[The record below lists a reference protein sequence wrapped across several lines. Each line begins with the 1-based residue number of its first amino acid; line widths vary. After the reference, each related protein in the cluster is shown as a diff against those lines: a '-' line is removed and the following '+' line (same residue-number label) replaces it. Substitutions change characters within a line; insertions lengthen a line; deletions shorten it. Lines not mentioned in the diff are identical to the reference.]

1 MHTEIEQTE
10 VNEALAATLADD
22 KFAAAP
28 QMSAFLKYVV
38 EQTLLGHANRI
49 KAYTV
54 AIDALGKPTT
64 FDPQNDPSVR
74 VLAKRLRSSLD
85 AYYERT
91 ANPGVVIQMKA
102 GSYVPKFV
110 FTTQTAE
117 NRVASDDM
125 RQLHSTPVTSLHP
138 GSNPIQP
145 GSNIVDLIP
154 VPVALSPTARASTIA
169 PNGEPQTALEST
181 AVAPCQETVCSETN
195 EIEPKQ
201 NVTVPDLLTPADQ
214 QTDSTGS
221 TLTGDHLF
229 WRKIGRIPRPVVAIT
244 VLVAS
249 VWAFTGGKQ
258 NTSSPDPAAATV
270 QNGNT
275 AATQNVVPPFRIELA
290 NNQKTQ
296 PTHARPALPTIS
308 ILSNP
313 GNNKLQAQLADTIS
327 NVVSHFGNVQV
338 VRSSAHAAY
347 AMHWPEEYR
356 LQISSIIVENQIRID
371 VQLLQAQTGQVT
383 YPGTFMLSKAAS
395 DHLSKSE
402 LESIEEFAANVAQM
416 SGPLMRDYQVQGDYT
431 PDMACL
437 FELQGMQQARK
448 LQQSTNKSGK
458 NAADSNLAG
467 NTNNQATTT
476 SNNCTTD
483 AGTAAGAQRL
493 VHEASVKL
501 AGIDNLPA
509 RVRKDRLQSAIT
521 LSRQAITESPQN
533 AEAHSILMIA
543 LQQSGET
550 DEAIEHAR
558 HSLKLNPYSGNALRS
573 LAKLLELDNKTNES
587 KKLRNRASR
596 YDPFSVPLN
605 SDAMS

>member
-1 MHTEIEQTE
+1 MHTEVEQTE

-91 ANPGVVIQMKA
+91 ANPGVVIEMKA

-117 NRVASDDM
+117 NQIASDGM
-125 RQLHSTPVTSLHP
+125 RQLHSAPVTPVHP

-145 GSNIVDLIP
+145 GLNIVDLKP
-154 VPVALSPTARASTIA
+154 VPVALAPTARAPTIVPNDKPQSA
-169 PNGEPQTALEST
+169 PEST
-181 AVAPCQETVCSETN
+181 AVAACQETVCSQTN
-195 EIEPKQ
+195 EIDPKQ
-201 NVTVPDLLTPADQ
+201 NGTVPDLDTPTDQ
-214 QTDSTGS
+214 QADSTGS
-221 TLTGDHLF
+221 ALTGDNLF

-244 VLVAS
+244 VLVVS

-258 NTSSPDPAAATV
+258 NTSSPDPDIAAV
-270 QNGNT
+270 QKGNT

-290 NNQKTQ
+290 NNQQTQ

-338 VRSSAHAAY
+338 VRSNAHTAY

-356 LQISSIIVENQIRID
+356 LQISSIVVDNQIRID
-371 VQLLQAQTGQVT
+371 IQLLQAQTGQVT

-416 SGPLMRDYQVQGDYT
+416 NGPLMRNYRAQGDYT
-431 PDMACL
+431 IDMACL
-437 FELQGMQQARK
+437 FELQSMQQAQT
-448 LQQSTNKSGK
+448 LQQSSNKSDI
-458 NAADSNLAG
+458 NTADSNLTE
-467 NTNNQATTT
+467 NTNNQAAT
-476 SNNCTTD
+476 SNNCTTGAD
-483 AGTAAGAQRL
+483 AASGAQRL
-493 VHEASVKL
+493 LHEASVKL
-501 AGIDNLPA
+501 SGIDNLPA
-509 RVRKDRLQSAIT
+509 RVRNDRLQSAIT
-521 LSRQAITESPQN
+521 LSSQAITESPQN

-543 LQQSGET
+543 LQQSGKT
-550 DEAIEHAR
+550 DEAIEHGR
-558 HSLKLNPYSGNALRS
+558 RSLKLNPYNGNALRS
-573 LAKLLELDNKTNES
+573 LANLLELENKIHES
-587 KKLRNRASR
+587 KNLRNRAAR
-596 YDPFSVPLN
+596 FDPFSVALN

>member
-1 MHTEIEQTE
+1 MHTEVEQTE

-38 EQTLLGHANRI
+38 EQTLLGNANRI

-91 ANPGVVIQMKA
+91 ANPGVVIEMKA

-110 FTTQTAE
+110 FTTHTAE
-117 NRVASDDM
+117 NRIASDGM
-125 RQLHSTPVTSLHP
+125 RQLHSAPVTSVHP
-138 GSNPIQP
+138 GTIPIQP
-145 GSNIVDLIP
+145 GSNIVDLKP

-169 PNGEPQTALEST
+169 PNGEPQSVPETT
-181 AVAPCQETVCSETN
+181 AVAPCKETVCSETN
-195 EIEPKQ
+195 EIDPKQ
-201 NVTVPDLLTPADQ
+201 KVSVPDLLTPADQ
-214 QTDSTGS
+214 QAESTGS
-221 TLTGDHLF
+221 SLTSDNLF

-244 VLVAS
+244 VLIAS
-249 VWAFTGGKQ
+249 VWTFTGGKQ
-258 NTSSPDPAAATV
+258 NTSSPDPDLAAV

-275 AATQNVVPPFRIELA
+275 AATQNVVAPFRIELA
-290 NNQKTQ
+290 NNQQTL

-313 GNNKLQAQLADTIS
+313 QNNKLQAQLADTIS
-327 NVVSHFGNVQV
+327 NVVSHFANVQV

-356 LQISSIIVENQIRID
+356 LQISSIVVENQIRID

-416 SGPLMRDYQVQGDYT
+416 NGPLMRDYQAQGNYT

-437 FELQGMQQARK
+437 FELQGMQQAQP
-448 LQQSTNKSGK
+448 LQQSSNKSGK
-458 NAADSNLAG
+458 NTADSIWQE
-467 NTNNQATTT
+467 TRITRPPT
-476 SNNCTTD
+476 SSNCTTD
-483 AGTAAGAQRL
+483 ADTASGAQRL

-501 AGIDNLPA
+501 TGIDNLPA

-521 LSRQAITESPQN
+521 LGRQAITESPQN
-533 AEAHSILMIA
+533 AEAHGILMIA
-543 LQQSGET
+543 LQQAGET
-550 DEAIEHAR
+550 DEAIEHGR
-558 HSLKLNPYSGNALRS
+558 RSLKLNPYSGNALRS
-573 LAKLLELDNKTNES
+573 LANLLELANKTHES
-587 KKLRNRASR
+587 KKLRNRAAR
-596 YDPFSVPLN
+596 FDPFSVALN